1 MTETKNDTHSDSHS
15 RVIELAVLSA
25 GVTSPSM
32 TGRLAENLAQA
43 TATHLAD
50 SGLIAEL
57 KIVELRHL
65 AVDLARTL
73 TEPGFCSTEVKET
86 QALLA
91 RCDGLIACTPVYSA
105 GCSGLFK
112 LFFDLLDQRCLSN
125 RPTVIGATAGSMR
138 HMLVLEHS
146 VRPLLTFLHA
156 PVMPTGVFAT
166 RTDCMDEH
174 LPRLDARIDRAGQEL
189 ALAIAAKHP

>member
-1 MTETKNDTHSDSHS
+1 MTAAQQDLSSDSHPAT
-15 RVIELAVLSA
+15 IELAVLSA

-32 TGRLAENLAQA
+32 TGRLADNLAQA
-43 TATHLAD
+43 TAKQLAD
-50 SGLIAEL
+50 YGITAEL
-57 KIVELRHL
+57 KVVELRHL

-73 TEPGFCSTEVKET
+73 TEPGFCSPKVKET

-112 LFFDLLDQRCLSN
+112 LFFDLLNPRCLSD

-174 LPRLDARIDRAGQEL
+174 LPRLDARIDRAAREL
-189 ALAIAAKHP
+189 ALAIAANHN

>member
-1 MTETKNDTHSDSHS
+1 MTETKNDTISDSHH
-15 RVIELAVLSA
+15 RPIELAVLSA

-43 TATHLAD
+43 TARHLAEY
-50 SGLIAEL
+50 GFIAEL

-73 TEPGFCSTEVKET
+73 TEPGFCSPKVKET
-86 QALLA
+86 QALLG

-189 ALAIAAKHP
+189 ALAIAAKQA